1 LFGIWGRR
9 DPIPMYEQWLTGWGM
24 SRERLEEIEQEIE
37 LEVGKA
43 EEEALASRAERM
55 PHGED
60 ALTGVY
66 REG

>member
-1 LFGIWGRR
+1 MGRGI
-9 DPIPMYEQWLTGWGM
+9 PP
-24 SRERLEEIEQEIE
+24 ERLGEIEQEIE
-37 LEVGKA
+37 LEVGRA